1 MGGKVRRKATGANSR
16 KSSSPRPSAGTT
28 PSKPLILAL
37 PKGRILEQSI
47 EIFGRAGYDLS
58 SVLSKSRK
66 LVRDCGPLQV
76 LILRSADVPTYVHHG
91 AADLGVV
98 GSDVLLEQPFELYEP
113 LDLGIG
119 KCQMIVAEP
128 ADAPVDERALAH
140 LRITS
145 KYPAITRA
153 YLEERGLTAEII
165 KLSGSV
171 ELGPLTGLGDR
182 IVDIT
187 ESGETLRQNGLRIV
201 DTVMEISTRL
211 VVNHA
216 SLKLRDREISALLE
230 RLAQIVV

>member
-1 MGGKVRRKATGANSR
+1 M
-16 KSSSPRPSAGTT
+16 
-28 PSKPLILAL
+28 

-47 EIFGRAGYDLS
+47 EIFGKAGYDLS

-66 LVRDCGPLQV
+66 LLRDCGPLQV
-76 LILRSADVPTYVHHG
+76 LNLRSADVPTYVHHG
-91 AADLGVV
+91 AADIGVV

-128 ADAPVDERALAH
+128 ENAPINERAMAH

-145 KYPAITRA
+145 KYPAITRR
-153 YLEERGLTAEII
+153 YLEKRGLTAEII

-187 ESGETLRQNGLRIV
+187 ESGETLRQNGLKIV
-201 DTVMEISTRL
+201 DTIMDISTRL
-211 VVNHA
+211 VVNQS
-216 SLKLRDREISALLE
+216 SLKLRAAEISLLLE
-230 RLAQIVV
+230 RLAQQVV